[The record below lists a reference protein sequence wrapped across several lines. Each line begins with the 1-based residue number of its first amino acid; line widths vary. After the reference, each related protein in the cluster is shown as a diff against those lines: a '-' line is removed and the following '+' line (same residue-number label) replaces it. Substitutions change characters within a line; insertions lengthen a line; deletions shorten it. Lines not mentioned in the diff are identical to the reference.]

1 VEQKMRFP
9 KTISHYKAEVKIYGK
24 KKNYPFYRIVY
35 RLRAMRRLIPP
46 TRNKLSKMRLKEL
59 F

>member
-1 VEQKMRFP
+1 MRFP